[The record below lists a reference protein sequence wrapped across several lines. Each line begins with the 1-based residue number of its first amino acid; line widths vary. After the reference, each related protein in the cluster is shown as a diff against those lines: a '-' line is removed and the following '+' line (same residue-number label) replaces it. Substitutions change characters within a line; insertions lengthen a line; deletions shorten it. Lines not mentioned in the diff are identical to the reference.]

1 MFLISV
7 RGTLAGLLFQN
18 KLKNR
23 RFSSWPRQAVRGV
36 KGPGKCPVVAVYG
49 YQFPFCTQGPE
60 ILQRS
65 SLKGLGVGKG
75 TRKSSCHCPLFFFL
89 TNFFFF
95 GFHFPALQLEISLQL
110 VK

>member
-1 MFLISV
+1 MLSP
-7 RGTLAGLLFQN
+7 QN
-18 KLKNR
+18 MLKNR
-23 RFSSWPRQAVRGV
+23 RFSSWPRQALHGVR
-36 KGPGKCPVVAVYG
+36 GPGKCSEVTVSG

-65 SLKGLGVGKG
+65 SLKGLGIGKG
-75 TRKSSCHCPLFFFL
+75 TRKSSCHFTLFVFL
-89 TNFFFF
+89 TNFFF

>member
-1 MFLISV
+1 M
-7 RGTLAGLLFQN
+7 
-18 KLKNR
+18 
-23 RFSSWPRQAVRGV
+23 RGV
-36 KGPGKCPVVAVYG
+36 KGPGKCPVVAVYR

-65 SLKGLGVGKG
+65 SLKELGVGKG
-75 TRKSSCHCPLFFFL
+75 TRKSSCHCPFFFFNKL
-89 TNFFFF
+89 FFF